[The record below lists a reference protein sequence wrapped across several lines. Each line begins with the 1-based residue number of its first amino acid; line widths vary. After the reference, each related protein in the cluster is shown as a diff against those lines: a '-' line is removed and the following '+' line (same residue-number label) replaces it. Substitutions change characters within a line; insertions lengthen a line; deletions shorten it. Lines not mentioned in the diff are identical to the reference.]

1 MKICYFLICFY
12 RRQIIIICHENRSKS
27 EVIIMET
34 LLSIAVALCAGL
46 LVSRFVKPLKLP
58 AVTGYLI
65 AGILIGPYCLGK
77 LGVPGLGFPTTA
89 DVKALSLFNDVA
101 LGFIAFAIGN
111 EFRLSQLRETGKQA
125 TVIGIFQALT
135 ATLMVDLMLIGLHF
149 FILGDSI
156 SVADAIVLGAIATA
170 TAPAAT
176 LMVVRQYK
184 AKGELTDL
192 LLPIVA
198 LDDAVG
204 LIVFAVSF
212 GIAKAINCGNYDMV
226 SILVEPLLEIVFSVL
241 LGFVMGGVFSAAEK
255 YFKSNSKRLSLSI
268 TFVILTVALSM
279 MEFEVGGVKIGF
291 SSLLVCMML
300 GTVFCNVC
308 DFSADMMDKTDKWTS
323 PLYILF
329 FVLSGAELELD
340 VFSNPSVIVIGLVYI
355 FARAFGKWMGAS
367 ISSKCMKCSP
377 SVQKW
382 LGITL
387 LPQAGVALGMSVTVA
402 QTLGAD
408 GELIRNIVLF
418 GVLIY
423 ELIGPAMTRIAL
435 IHSGDIQPKNEDV
448 VSADD

>member
-1 MKICYFLICFY
+1 
-12 RRQIIIICHENRSKS
+12 
-27 EVIIMET
+27 MET

-184 AKGELTDL
+184 AKGELTYL

-268 TFVILTVALSM
+268 AFVILTVALSM

-340 VFSNPSVIVIGLVYI
+340 VFSNLSVIVVGLVYI

>member
-1 MKICYFLICFY
+1 MNILFALAIAMAVGMAMTRLIRLIHLPNVTAY
-12 RRQIIIICHENRSKS
+12 LI
-27 EVIIMET
+27 
-34 LLSIAVALCAGL
+34 AGL
-46 LVSRFVKPLKLP
+46 LV
-58 AVTGYLI
+58 
-65 AGILIGPYCLGK
+65 GPYVLKVLTPEMNSK
-77 LGVPGLGFPTTA
+77 L
-89 DVKALSLFNDVA
+89 SIISDVA
-101 LGFIAFAIGN
+101 LGFIAYSIGS
-111 EFRLSQLRETGKQA
+111 EFKFSYIKEIGAKPM
-125 TVIGIFQALT
+125 VITAFEGCVASLLVFLT
-135 ATLMVDLMLIGLHF
+135 LLV
-149 FILGDSI
+149 LGQPLPMCL
-156 SVADAIVLGAIATA
+156 ALGAIAAA

-204 LIVFAVSF
+204 LIVFAISF
-212 GIAKAINCGNYDMV
+212 GVAKAINFGHYDMT
-226 SILVEPLLEIVFSVL
+226 SILVEPLLEIVLSIL
-241 LGFVMGGVFSAAEK
+241 LGFVMGSIFSAAEK

-308 DFSADMMDKTDKWTS
+308 DFSAEIMDKTDRWTA

-329 FVLSGAELELD
+329 FVLSGAELELN
-340 VFSNPSVIVIGLVYI
+340 VFSSASVVLIGAAYI
-355 FARAFGKWMGAS
+355 LARSFGKWAGAS
-367 ISSKCMKCSP
+367 ISAKFMKCP
-377 SVQKW
+377 PKVQKW

-408 GELIRNIVLF
+408 GAMVRNIVLF

-423 ELIGPAMTRIAL
+423 ELVGPALTRIAL
-435 IHSGDIQPKNEDV
+435 TEAGDIQPKAEAV

>member
-1 MKICYFLICFY
+1 
-12 RRQIIIICHENRSKS
+12 
-27 EVIIMET
+27 MET

-268 TFVILTVALSM
+268 AFVILTVALSM

-291 SSLLVCMML
+291 SSLLVCMMI
-300 GTVFCNVC
+300 GATMINVSNDSPALLEQC
-308 DFSADMMDKTDKWTS
+308 DRFTP
-323 PLYILF
+323 PLFLLF
-329 FVLSGAELELD
+329 FVLSGASLD
-340 VFSNPSVIVIGLVYI
+340 LSVLPTVGVVGIAYVLSRAIGKSL
-355 FARAFGKWMGAS
+355 GAT
-367 ISSKCMKCSP
+367 IGAAIEKCDKNIIRY
-377 SVQKW
+377 
-382 LGITL
+382 LGMTL
-387 LPQAGVALGMSVTVA
+387 IPQAGVAIGMARMCLTDLPAYGSTINAV
-402 QTLGAD
+402 
-408 GELIRNIVLF
+408 VLA
-418 GVLIY
+418 GTLIY
-423 ELIGPAMTRIAL
+423 ELTGPVITKIAL
-435 IHSGDIQPKNEDV
+435 TKAGEIKEGGAKPAAVTAAK
-448 VSADD
+448 